1 MKVRRISRHTMRNHF
16 NGYTEFVKR
25 EDRRRLR
32 NRKQR
37 RFAYYRRL
45 WSWTTTA

>member
-16 NGYTEFVKR
+16 NGGGTSFVKR
-25 EDRRRLR
+25 MKRRTAMH
-32 NRKQR
+32 RKQR

-45 WSWTTTA
+45 WS